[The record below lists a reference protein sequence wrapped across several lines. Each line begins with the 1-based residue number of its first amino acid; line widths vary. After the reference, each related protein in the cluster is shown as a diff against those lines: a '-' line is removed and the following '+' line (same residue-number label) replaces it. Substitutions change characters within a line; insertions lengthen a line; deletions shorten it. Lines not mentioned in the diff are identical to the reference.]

1 PATSGFIAE
10 FLCFYGA
17 WLKFPV
23 LALLSVF
30 GIVLTAIYVLRM
42 LQKIFLGPFQE
53 ATYPHLSDARTT
65 EWVAIS
71 ALAVLLLIVGIYP
84 RPLVDLIPTGFKAL
98 PGMEQILPSSPAL
111 LPGREKGAKHLRA
124 AFQVSRTSQANDR
137 NTRERLLSPLPSEP
151 ASGKGRGDGGE
162 GL

>member
-1 PATSGFIAE
+1 FIAE

-98 PGMEQILPSSPAL
+98 PGMEQARPSTPAL
-111 LPGREKGAKHLRA
+111 LPAREKGAKHPYPPSFVTLSGAKGFKEEILRSA
-124 AFQVSRTSQANDR
+124 QGDSQRATFVSV
-137 NTRERLLSPLPSEP
+137 SP
-151 ASGKGRGDGGE
+151 R
-162 GL
+162 